1 MSAAHGNRK
10 RQEQQQ
16 QEREHKHRV
25 KCERRALV
33 SLPVAARAAMSSK
46 GHLKNTHAHTHAKN
60 RAVKNYKLPAAFF
73 FLMLRILSADIGV
86 VFIYYL

>member
-10 RQEQQQ
+10 RQQQQ
-16 QEREHKHRV
+16 QQREHKHRV

-46 GHLKNTHAHTHAKN
+46 GHPKNTHAHTHKKQS
-60 RAVKNYKLPAAFF
+60 RKKLQNTGSNFF
-73 FLMLRILSADIGV
+73 SYAENIVS
-86 VFIYYL
+86 